1 MARIKMRLKGSSM
14 IEAIVASLIFL
25 TVFIL
30 SLSTLTGL
38 TLREDEGYVLLE
50 AQRAMTDCF
59 RRYGDGTHAKGIYTD
74 EFEWGEIT
82 TTITG
87 YGEYEDIQQ
96 VHLRAKL
103 SGSRKTIEYRRLVA
117 IGHE

>member
-1 MARIKMRLKGSSM
+1 MGKLKKRLKGSSM

-30 SLSTLTGL
+30 SLSTLTRL

-59 RRYGDGTHAKGIYTD
+59 RRYGDGTRAQGSYTD
-74 EFEWGEIT
+74 KFGWGEIT
-82 TTITG
+82 TTINV
-87 YGEYEDIQQ
+87 YGEYEVIQQ
-96 VHLRAKL
+96 ISLRATL
-103 SGSRKTIEYRRLVA
+103 SGSRKTMEYRRLVA
-117 IGHE
+117 IGYE

>member
-1 MARIKMRLKGSSM
+1 M

-38 TLREDEGYVLLE
+38 SLRRDEGYVLLE
-50 AQRAMTDCF
+50 AERAMTNCF
-59 RRYGDGTHAKGIYTD
+59 RRYGDGTRARGTYTD

-82 TTITG
+82 TNITG
-87 YGEYEDIQQ
+87 YGEYENIQQ
-96 VHLRAKL
+96 VFLRAKL

-117 IGHE
+117 IRYE